1 MTPTPDTPSLEEWA
15 GGSSTLRRLT
25 TRFYDKVAADP
36 LLAPVFSGMAPL
48 HAVHVA
54 SFLTE
59 VLGGDPMYTSE
70 GGSHARM
77 IRRHMGRHLTEAQR
91 RRWMTLMLDTADE
104 VGLPVDPEF
113 RASFTGYL
121 EWGTRIA
128 VLNSAEGLPD
138 PDPAE
143 PMPLWTWSSPG
154 GPAER

>member
-1 MTPTPDTPSLEEWA
+1 MADLDIPSLEEWA
-15 GGSSTLRRLT
+15 GGSGMLRRLT
-25 TRFYDKVAADP
+25 TRFYARVAADD
-36 LLAPVFSGMAPL
+36 LLGPVFAGMDPS
-48 HAVHVA
+48 HAERVA

-59 VLGGDPMYTSE
+59 VLGGTPVYTAG

-77 IRRHMGRHLTEAQR
+77 IRRHMGRHLTEPQR

-128 VLNSAEGLPD
+128 VRDSQDGRA
-138 PDPAE
+138 DPAADL
-143 PMPLWTWSSPG
+143 PMPHWTWSSPG
-154 GPAER
+154 GPAEP